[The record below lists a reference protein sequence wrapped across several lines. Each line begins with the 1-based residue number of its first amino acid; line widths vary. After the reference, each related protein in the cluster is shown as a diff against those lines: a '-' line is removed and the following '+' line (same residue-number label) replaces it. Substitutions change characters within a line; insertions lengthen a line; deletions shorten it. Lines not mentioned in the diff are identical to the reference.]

1 MKDETKKLKPC
12 PWCGWRSIAP
22 WMVLHGEPQLKG
34 WKAREY
40 FFHCN
45 HCGFSSKKSRLKW
58 RARWFW
64 NHCRLRR
71 TTERRYHIYGREF

>member
-45 HCGFSSKKSRLKW
+45 HCGFSSKKSRLK
-58 RARWFW
+58 
-64 NHCRLRR
+64 
-71 TTERRYHIYGREF
+71 